1 MKLWGERLKM
11 LRLEHGMTQ
20 QALADKLCTERTTIA
35 GWELKGKE
43 PDFQLVVD
51 IADVFNVSPALTNQT
66 DILQCVLL
74 SSFTYYYQYLP
85 ELFSVNV

>member
-20 QALADKLCTERTTIA
+20 QAL
-35 GWELKGKE
+35 
-43 PDFQLVVD
+43 
-51 IADVFNVSPALTNQT
+51 ALTNQT